1 MKRIIT
7 LLLLVF
13 TFNISASAL
22 FSPPVCVTES
32 KDTVGRIIDATGIIC
47 DNYLW
52 NGLFITVS
60 GDYVATLP
68 NANSA
73 GCDSIAYLHA
83 IIENST
89 STDTLVTACDSYT
102 WAINGQTYNTS
113 GIKIATSTNAAQ
125 CTHTDILDLTI
136 DYSHIVFDTVVTC
149 NSYTWIDG
157 NTYTSSTT
165 SNTLFPSFIYNTSI
179 GGCDSTIYLYLT
191 INDSTF
197 NTNSQTVCDSYTWAA
212 PLGNGNT
219 YTIGGIYTHVS
230 TNAQGCQHT
239 ETLNLTINLSS
250 DTNDVSA
257 IICNFYEDDLG
268 NIYDTSAVYTYTMI
282 NSVGCDSVIRLDL
295 TVNFPDSSFTMH
307 SACDSYTWNGT
318 TYTISGLYPYN
329 TTTVGGCDSVAMLDL
344 FVGYS
349 EIHVNT
355 VSACDNYVW
364 YDAYGDT
371 IKNSSNQDT
380 ALSGHVPGNYGIAG
394 VFNDT
399 VSYNNIG
406 GCDSIVVLNLTLS
419 QNIISQQTQPIDIY
433 SCDSW
438 INPYDGQVITT
449 SGLYALG
456 VASAPG
462 GCDSLKMYDIHIT
475 AEKRDDIFVTEC
487 DTFIWIIEDDQGVND
502 TTVYTSSTIDS
513 VVYTGIVDS
522 FPGNNGNP
530 TGYTVCD
537 SVVYLHLTITNS
549 EVVNITAAA
558 CDSYW
563 WNGITYTTSGTYA
576 QTLTNVAQCDSVVSL
591 TLTINNSTSGTTVID
606 SGPLGCDSYL
616 WAPPLGNGNTYTT
629 SGTHIHVSTNAV
641 GCDHTETL
649 ILTINPNYTVPFALN
664 PVVSCDSYHW
674 PLAAGGNGVTY
685 YTTGV
690 YSATFPTVS
699 GCDSTVILDLT
710 IDYPDSIVDQI
721 VACDSYTWI
730 DGNTYTSS
738 NNTASYT
745 YPTALGVCDSIIY
758 LDLTIYYTS
767 STHTVMD
774 TCDSYTWSVNGVNYD
789 STGIYTNT
797 YTNASGCLHTDSLDL
812 TINYSNSGSHNVTTC
827 DSYTWNNTTYT
838 TSGTYQAA
846 FQNVSGCDSV
856 HTLTLIIDN
865 TVVTYDTATSCD
877 SYTWNPPVS
886 ILSFTFDTTSTF
898 NAGVNS
904 LDYWVMGN
912 SNGNSCL
919 DTSYLYLTIYPT
931 ITHMATIDA
940 CSPYTWNGTT
950 YDSTGIY
957 IDTLISAALC
967 DSIVTLH
974 LTVDSNIITPGCTD
988 SIACNYFAAACVDD
1002 GSCTY
1007 PALNA
1012 NCSGACLPGFVSV
1025 NGVCVPLTPSWDC
1038 VGNTCV
1044 NPGNG
1049 QGTYSS
1055 LAACNAVCGAPAPS
1069 WNCVSPGNCQDPG
1082 TGNGTY
1088 PSLAACQT
1096 ACPAPVA
1103 SWNCVSPGNCQDPGT
1118 GNGTYPSLAA
1128 CQTACPAPV
1137 ASWDCVGSTC
1147 IDPGTGN
1154 GTYASLA
1161 ACQTA
1166 CGVTPSWDCVGAT
1179 CIDPGTGNGIYP
1191 SLAACNAVC
1200 GVATPSWDCVG
1211 TTCIDPGT
1219 GNGTYNSLAACQAVC
1234 SIVSGCTDSL
1244 ACNYNPLAVI
1254 DDGSC
1259 LYGQTNSTNSAT
1271 ECDTYTWNGSTYTSS
1286 GTYTFTTINAAG
1298 CDSIAT
1304 LNLVILNGPSVLIQQ
1319 NASNMSMLDAVVTGG
1334 AAPLTYSWTQDG
1346 VSLSST
1352 GSQIEPLENGEYC
1365 VVVADAVGCISTA
1378 CFTISFFPP
1387 NSINEFS
1394 ISKLKIY
1401 PNPTS
1406 NMVNLE
1412 FTTKK
1417 TSDYDIRI
1425 LSVTGIEVYSNKLLD
1440 VSGSYKGMIDMSS
1453 YSQGTYII
1461 HIISDDNIVYRKLI
1475 KQ

>member
-89 STDTLVTACDSYT
+89 STDTSVTACESYT

-113 GIKIATSTNAAQ
+113 GIKIATSTNAAG
-125 CTHTDILDLTI
+125 CTHTDTLDLI
-136 DYSHIVFDTVVTC
+136 IEPNWLIWDTVMTC

-157 NTYTSSTT
+157 NTYTSSTF
-165 SNTLFPSFIYNTSI
+165 SNPSQPTVNLTTVA
-179 GGCDSTIYLYLT
+179 GCDSIIKLYLT
-191 INDSTF
+191 IYDSTG
-197 NTNSQTVCDSYTWAA
+197 NLTPITECDSYLWNGITYTSTGTYYNISNNPLTGCVNVDTLNLTINSSSVGSSSVTECDSYTWAT

-219 YTIGGIYTHVS
+219 YTASGIYTHVS

-239 ETLNLTINLSS
+239 ETLNLIINLSS
-250 DTNDVSA
+250 DTTDVSA
-257 IICNFYEDDLG
+257 SVCNFYEDALG
-268 NIYDTSAVYTYTMI
+268 NIYDTSAVYTYTLLNI
-282 NSVGCDSVIRLDL
+282 LACDSVIRLDL
-295 TVNFPDSSFTMH
+295 TVNFPDSSLTTD
-307 SACDSYTWNGT
+307 SACNSYTWNGT
-318 TYTISGLYPYN
+318 TYTTSGLYPYN

-364 YDAYGDT
+364 YDANGDT

-380 ALSGHVPGNYGIAG
+380 ALSGYVPGNYGLAG
-394 VFNDT
+394 VFSDT
-399 VSYNNIG
+399 VIYTSVA

-433 SCDSW
+433 ACDSW

-487 DTFIWIIEDDQGVND
+487 DTFTWIIENDQGVID
-502 TTVYTSSTIDS
+502 TTVYTTSTLDS

-522 FPGNNGNP
+522 FPGNNGNAS
-530 TGYTVCD
+530 GYTVCD

-549 EVVNITAAA
+549 EVVNETAAA
-558 CDSYW
+558 CDSYT
-563 WNGITYTTSGTYA
+563 WNGITYTTSGTYV

-629 SGTHIHVSTNAV
+629 SGNHIHVSTNAV
-641 GCDHTETL
+641 GCNHTETL

-690 YSATFPTVS
+690 YSATFPTIS

-758 LDLTIYYTS
+758 LDLTINYTS
-767 STHTVMD
+767 STHTVID

-812 TINYSNSGSHNVTTC
+812 TIRKSNSGANAVTTC
-827 DSYTWNNTTYT
+827 DSFTWNNTVYT
-838 TSGTYQAA
+838 TSGTYQVTL
-846 FQNVSGCDSV
+846 QNVSGCDSV
-856 HTLTLIIDN
+856 HTLTLTIDN

-919 DTSYLYLTIYPT
+919 DTSYLYLTIHPT

-957 IDTLISAALC
+957 TDTLISAALC
-967 DSIVTLH
+967 DSIVTLQ

-1007 PALNA
+1007 PAVNA

-1038 VGNTCV
+1038 NNGVCSD
-1044 NPGNG
+1044 PGTG

-1055 LAACNAVCGAPAPS
+1055 LAACNAACG
-1069 WNCVSPGNCQDPG
+1069 
-1082 TGNGTY
+1082 
-1088 PSLAACQT
+1088 
-1096 ACPAPVA
+1096 VA
-1103 SWNCVSPGNCQDPGT
+1103 TS
-1118 GNGTYPSLAA
+1118 
-1128 CQTACPAPV
+1128 
-1137 ASWDCVGSTC
+1137 SWDCVGSTC

-1154 GTYASLA
+1154 GTYTSLA

-1166 CGVTPSWDCVGAT
+1166 CGVTPSWVCVGAT
-1179 CIDPGTGNGIYP
+1179 CVDPGTGNGIYP

-1365 VVVADAVGCISTA
+1365 VVVTDAVGCISTA

-1412 FTTKK
+1412 FTTMK